1 MLTRGTYLLDT
12 CICIALIKQDPA
24 VVEQI
29 RRVGVSE
36 CKISDL
42 TIGELYFGAYK
53 SGRPEHFDDVYEGYN
68 ELQKEQGF
76 DLSGHRGRKAELYTY
91 EIYNYPDHPD
101 CMQLTLIGE
110 DGVLIG
116 GDVCCTELDGF
127 MQGLLPSDKDICE
140 NNNSDEEKTA
150 VTETGSLDNDSSS

>member
-53 SGRPEHFDDVYEGYN
+53 SGRPEHFDDV
-68 ELQKEQGF
+68 
-76 DLSGHRGRKAELYTY
+76 
-91 EIYNYPDHPD
+91 I
-101 CMQLTLIGE
+101 
-110 DGVLIG
+110 
-116 GDVCCTELDGF
+116 
-127 MQGLLPSDKDICE
+127 
-140 NNNSDEEKTA
+140 
-150 VTETGSLDNDSSS
+150 SLDRKSVV